1 MAVSGPGRQFKG
13 SIGCGSTTFK
23 KVPTQISTEE
33 WAAVS
38 AGTKFTVALK
48 ADGSLWTWG
57 WNNVGQ
63 LGDGTVV
70 DKNVPTRVGSDT
82 WLAAAAGDNHVVAI
96 RKTAVFGLGAAMNME
111 NWAMDPATAFQI
123 LLLTLFPPRLALIPT
138 GSS

>member
-1 MAVSGPGRQFKG
+1 LPTLIDDESTWIAVSAGSYHTVALKADGSLWAWGYNSKG
-13 SIGCGSTTFK
+13 QLGDGSTTFK

-82 WLAAAAGDNHVVAI
+82 LVGC
-96 RKTAVFGLGAAMNME
+96 
-111 NWAMDPATAFQI
+111 
-123 LLLTLFPPRLALIPT
+123 
-138 GSS
+138 SSGR